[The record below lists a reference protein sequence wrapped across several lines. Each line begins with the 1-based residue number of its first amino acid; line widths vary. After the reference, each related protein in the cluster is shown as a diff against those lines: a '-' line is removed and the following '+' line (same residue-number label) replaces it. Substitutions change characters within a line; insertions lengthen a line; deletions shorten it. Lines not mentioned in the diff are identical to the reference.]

1 MEKQEEEGIP
11 WWQKLLAGLTA
22 ALGILGSIYG
32 ALRGIFSPLGSF
44 FKKLVFKPVPKTP
57 PPEEKPASEKDRE
70 SEREK
75 DRENEENGKMKSPS
89 KVINMGIRRF
99 CRFLNQSNL
108 CHCPLRFFYCNVA
121 T

>member
-1 MEKQEEEGIP
+1 MEKQEDEGMP

-22 ALGILGSIYG
+22 ALGILGSIYD

-44 FKKLVFKPVPKTP
+44 FKKLIFKKIPKTP
-57 PPEEKPASEKDRE
+57 PAEEKPAGEKDKE

-75 DRENEENGKMKSPS
+75 EEKNVSKKNVSKRNKKKKIVDCVMKN
-89 KVINMGIRRF
+89 KVKVEEVGQINIK
-99 CRFLNQSNL
+99 
-108 CHCPLRFFYCNVA
+108 